1 MTYVISQG
9 LPGTTEITTHIY
21 NRGNLMQVIGY
32 TVDGPSEKFRLVTVE
47 VTAKLGPEGK
57 SEEVLLPEPSD
68 WGH

>member
-1 MTYVISQG
+1 
-9 LPGTTEITTHIY
+9 
-21 NRGNLMQVIGY
+21 MQVIGS
-32 TVDGPSEKFRLVTVE
+32 TVDGQSEKFRLVTVE